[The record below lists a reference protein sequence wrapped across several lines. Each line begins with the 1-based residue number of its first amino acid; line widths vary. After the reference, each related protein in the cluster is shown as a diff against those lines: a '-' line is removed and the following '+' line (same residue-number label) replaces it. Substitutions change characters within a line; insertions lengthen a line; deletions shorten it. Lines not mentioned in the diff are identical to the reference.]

1 VKVLHLI
8 QRYAPAVGGSE
19 TWCREVCQ
27 HLADAG
33 DEMKVLTLDV
43 IEEEEFWREPPVERC
58 ANRLGRLDWDN
69 RVLVRRYRRSL
80 PVYSLYHSFLKIVL
94 DRWLR
99 IYFYGPHSVEMY
111 GRLLS
116 EVRAADVVH
125 LHTVPYPHNFFGYAA
140 ARLCGKRVVITPH
153 FHPGHPYYERWSNY
167 WLLKRCD
174 AVIAVS
180 EYERD
185 YLSAKGVDPERI
197 VTTGNGVNVDE
208 YRAGDVRR
216 FKAELWSAHGLPEPA
231 RAILFLGRKLEYK
244 GIATLAEAFR
254 RLPPRLD
261 PVLFL
266 AGPSSPWFDEF
277 YRTLPAVDRN
287 RIIDLGA
294 VSHADKVHLLHLADA
309 LVLPSRFE
317 AFGIVLLEAWA
328 CGTPVI
334 ATAAGAMPSI
344 VGDGGLVFQSGNAAD
359 LAEKMERLLEDPVLA
374 SRMARRGRERLLER
388 YTWGKIAA
396 AVRTAYLQPL
406 REGAADESSPNAPRA
421 A

>member
-1 VKVLHLI
+1 VKALHLI

-27 HLADAG
+27 QLADAG
-33 DEMKVLTLDV
+33 DEMTVLTLDV
-43 IEEEEFWREPPVERC
+43 VEEEEFWREPPIERC
-58 ANRLGRLDWDN
+58 LIRLGRLDWDN

-80 PVYSLYHSFLKIVL
+80 PIYSLYHSLLKVVL

-116 EVRAADVVH
+116 EVRAADIVH
-125 LHTVPYPHNFFGYAA
+125 LHTVPYPHNFFGYVA
-140 ARLCGKRVVITPH
+140 ARLSGKRVVITPH
-153 FHPGHPYYERWSNY
+153 FHPGHPYYERWHHY

-174 AVIAVS
+174 AVITVS
-180 EYERD
+180 DYERN
-185 YLSAKGVDPERI
+185 YLVGRGVDPEKI

-208 YRAGDVRR
+208 YRAGDVVR
-216 FKAELWSAHGLPEPA
+216 FKAELWNAHRLPESA

-254 RLPPRLD
+254 RLPRRLD
-261 PVLFL
+261 PVLFF

-277 YRTLPAVDRN
+277 YRAVPEIERR

-334 ATAAGAMPSI
+334 AAAAGAMPSI
-344 VGDGGLVFQSGNAAD
+344 VGDAGFVFEPDNAAN
-359 LAEKMERLLEDPVLA
+359 LADKMTRLLEDDTLA
-374 SRMARRGRERLLER
+374 HAMARKGREQMLEH
-388 YTWGKIAA
+388 YTWEKIAA
-396 AVRTAYLQPL
+396 AVRTAYRRAL
-406 REGAADESSPNAPRA
+406 GVDSAALDSPNTRRVA
-421 A
+421 